1 MPMRHSKA
9 LANEIAN
16 EWEANLLEWEGVE
29 QSYQLRGLSPMRLR
43 WDMLRAAF
51 RGMDDGSTAYHNRF
65 IRPAYDAGLN
75 DDHIDTALRYA
86 AKQAGYEI
94 AAIK

>member
-1 MPMRHSKA
+1 MRYSKV

-29 QSYQLRGLSPMRLR
+29 QSYQLQGLSPMRLR
-43 WDMLRAAF
+43 WDMLRAA
-51 RGMDDGSTAYHNRF
+51 GGAYHNRF

-75 DDHIDTALRYA
+75 DDHIDAGLRYA
-86 AKQAGYEI
+86 AKQAGYEY
-94 AAIK
+94 AATK